1 MILRRRCIHAP
12 IFVFLFVTLI
22 AKATCAS
29 EMPLGEVIIQL
40 RSGADT
46 NTIEMHETVGDVT
59 EDYLNQYFDAYYT
72 RTEEISPNYF
82 SGLTLS
88 TNSFGVHGV
97 EGSYITT
104 IEIEGT
110 LSFNSDELPSSFFI
124 GTLLRNAFTGH
135 NEQLYVDQ
143 LRTIDDR
150 FLKNLAYL
158 IIDINNG
165 GVIESPIREHDTSAT
180 KNVGATSSSNEE
192 EPAGS
197 EENSSRKKWVT
208 VIIFILALIIISCS
222 YYAYRRYKQRAI
234 ENGGDGNNQEPM
246 KVIKLPVKKKQSSS
260 SRPSSN
266 KESQNKYN
274 DTRISPTST
283 ASTLPSPGSIAC
295 KMVSPAKM
303 DRLAPSPQRSM
314 TSQASSKFTYTD
326 NMSRFTTNNAKNN
339 VVCTSPGIFSK
350 CSIDVSRFTANNG
363 KNDILCA
370 SPGNFS
376 KFSLD
381 VPSIDL
387 GTWRGGRK
395 DPPAF
400 GSDISV
406 IEKPKD
412 TSLMPEDLK
421 DIEAGLKKKNRN
433 NGRTRNNT
441 SNRHL
446 PRKSRVALDA
456 RHSKSR
462 FSNRSETYFYN
473 GRHASSND
481 NNSNDG
487 ALDMTNDVIGDL
499 NNLSMQIHRERT
511 GRR

>member
-1 MILRRRCIHAP
+1 
-12 IFVFLFVTLI
+12 
-22 AKATCAS
+22 
-29 EMPLGEVIIQL
+29 MPLGEVIMQL

-46 NTIEMHETVGDVT
+46 NNSTEIHERVGDVT
-59 EDYLNQYFDAYYT
+59 EKYLNQYFDAYYT
-72 RTEEISPNYF
+72 RTEEISPDYF
-82 SGLTLS
+82 SDLTLS

-97 EGSYITT
+97 EGSFITT

-110 LSFNSDELPSSFFI
+110 LSFNSDELPSSLFI
-124 GTLLRNAFTGH
+124 DTLLRNAFTGR
-135 NEQLYVDQ
+135 NEQLYVDE
-143 LRTIDDR
+143 LLTIDDK

-158 IIDINNG
+158 IIDINKG
-165 GVIESPIREHDTSAT
+165 GVTESQIREHDTSAT
-180 KNVGATSSSNEE
+180 KNVDATSSSNEE
-192 EPAGS
+192 GPAGS
-197 EENSSRKKWVT
+197 EENGSRKKWVA
-208 VIIFILALIIISCS
+208 VIMSFLALIILYCS
-222 YYAYRRYKQRAI
+222 YYAYRWYKQRAI
-234 ENGGDGNNQEPM
+234 ENEGDGNNEEPM
-246 KVIKLPVKKKQSSS
+246 KVIKLPVKNKQSSS

-266 KESQNKYN
+266 RESKNNYN
-274 DTRISPTST
+274 DRISPTST
-283 ASTLPSPGSIAC
+283 ASTLPSPGSFAG
-295 KMVSPAKM
+295 KLVSPAKM
-303 DRLAPSPQRSM
+303 DRPPPSPQRSM

-339 VVCTSPGIFSK
+339 VACTSPGMFSK
-350 CSIDVSRFTANNG
+350 FSLDVSRFTTNNA
-363 KNDILCA
+363 KNNVACA

-412 TSLMPEDLK
+412 TRLMPEDLK
-421 DIEAGLKKKNRN
+421 DIEAGLRKKNRN
-433 NGRTRNNT
+433 NGRTRNST

-446 PRKSRVALDA
+446 PRKSRVNLDA
-456 RHSKSR
+456 RHSQSR

-473 GRHASSND
+473 ERRASSND
-481 NNSNDG
+481 NNYNDG

-499 NNLSMQIHRERT
+499 NNLSMQIQRGRT

>member
-1 MILRRRCIHAP
+1 M
-12 IFVFLFVTLI
+12 
-22 AKATCAS
+22 
-29 EMPLGEVIIQL
+29 QL
-40 RSGADT
+40 RSRADT
-46 NTIEMHETVGDVT
+46 NSTEIHERVGNVT
-59 EDYLNQYFDAYYT
+59 EKYLNQYFDAYYT
-72 RTEEISPNYF
+72 RTEQLSSNFF
-82 SGLTLS
+82 SELNLS
-88 TNSFGVHGV
+88 SNSFGVQGV
-97 EGSYITT
+97 EGSFITT

-110 LSFNSDELPSSFFI
+110 LSFNSDKLPSSFFI
-124 GTLLRNAFTGH
+124 DTLLRNAFTGL
-135 NEQLYVDQ
+135 NEQLYLDQ
-143 LRTIDDR
+143 LFSIDDE
-150 FLKNLAYL
+150 FLQNLAYL
-158 IIDINNG
+158 IIDINKG
-165 GVIESPIREHDTSAT
+165 GVEESPIREHDTSAT

-197 EENSSRKKWVT
+197 EEYGSRRKWVT
-208 VIIFILALIIISCS
+208 VIMSIAYMILALIILSCS
-222 YYAYRRYKQRAI
+222 YYAYRRYQKQRAI
-234 ENGGDGNNQEPM
+234 ENGGDGNNKEPM

-266 KESQNKYN
+266 KESKYRH
-274 DTRISPTST
+274 DDMISPTST
-283 ASTLPSPGSIAC
+283 ATTLPSPGSIA
-295 KMVSPAKM
+295 AKM
-303 DRLAPSPQRSM
+303 DRAPPSPQRSM

-326 NMSRFTTNNAKNN
+326 NMSRFTTNNAKN
-339 VVCTSPGIFSK
+339 
-350 CSIDVSRFTANNG
+350 DV
-363 KNDILCA
+363 LCM

-387 GTWRGGRK
+387 GTWRGGRQ

-412 TSLMPEDLK
+412 LSLIPEEQE
-421 DIEAGLKKKNRN
+421 DIETGLKKNNRN
-433 NGRTRNNT
+433 NCRRNNR

-473 GRHASSND
+473 GRHVSND
-481 NNSNDG
+481 YNENGG

-499 NNLSMQIHRERT
+499 NNLSMQIQRERN
-511 GRR
+511 GRRSKQAQYQ